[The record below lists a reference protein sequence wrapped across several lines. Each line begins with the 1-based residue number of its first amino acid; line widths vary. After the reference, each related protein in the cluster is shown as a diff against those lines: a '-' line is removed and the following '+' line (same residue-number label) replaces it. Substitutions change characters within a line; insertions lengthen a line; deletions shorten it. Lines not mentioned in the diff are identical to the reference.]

1 MIVSVPLWL
10 IILLAVLASPVVLLI
25 GLMAGYC
32 FVLICFEVADLLTS
46 PH

>member
-10 IILLAVLASPVVLLI
+10 IILLAVLASPIVLLI
-25 GLMAGYC
+25 GLMVGYC
-32 FVLICFEVADLLTS
+32 LMVICFEVADLITS